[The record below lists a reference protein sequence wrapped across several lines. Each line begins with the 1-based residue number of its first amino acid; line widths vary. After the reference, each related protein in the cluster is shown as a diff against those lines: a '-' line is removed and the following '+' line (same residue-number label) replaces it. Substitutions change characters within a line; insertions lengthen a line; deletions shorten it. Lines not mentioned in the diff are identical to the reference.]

1 MVYGDKCLDAYAA
14 ATALNPFHELAD
26 VRRLLPFA
34 DTVTVTV
41 LDPRGRGRELAH
53 QILDH

>member
-34 DTVTVTV
+34 DTVTV